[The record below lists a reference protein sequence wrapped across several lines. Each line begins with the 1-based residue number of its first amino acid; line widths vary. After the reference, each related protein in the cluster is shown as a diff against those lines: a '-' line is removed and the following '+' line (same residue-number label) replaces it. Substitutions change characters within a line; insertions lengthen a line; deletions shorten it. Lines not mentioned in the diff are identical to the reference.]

1 MKAILPLI
9 FVLALLPMAMPVH
22 SQGQPELII
31 VNFDYQVNVGSSNM
45 MNNVVQQAQAY
56 HSKYVLIV
64 MNSPGGYLSDM
75 IIILNDISALNQ
87 SGIAVYTYV
96 PPNALAASAASYI
109 AMASNQIIMGPGSE
123 IGPSTPI
130 VVGGN
135 ELEQNHTEDAML
147 SLMQG
152 EARAW
157 GRNMTAAYNMVINDK
172 AYSYSQALHYNIA
185 DKTASTLAQA
195 QQELNLSGVPSITI
209 NENYYEQ
216 LLSVLSNTTLDGLL
230 ILLGMIL
237 IALDFIHPTIIM
249 SIIGIFTL
257 VLGLVGAEI
266 IGASFIGIALLLIS
280 AALLIVEIKSGHGI
294 AFFAAVIIGALGI
307 YMLAQG
313 ILVSPSP
320 YGIDTYAELAAVI
333 AAGGL
338 VALYVRRIIG
348 SIREKDYVGV
358 GALIGKEATAISE
371 LNPEGEVSLEGVK
384 WKAVS
389 NNGPIKNNSKVKVV
403 SIRGLT
409 LYVEPV
415 DDENSKINQTG

>member
-9 FVLALLPMAMPVH
+9 FVLALLPIAMPLY

-31 VNFDYQVNVGSSNM
+31 VNFDYSVNAGSSSM
-45 MNNVVQQAQAY
+45 MTNVVQQAQMY

-75 IIILNDISALNQ
+75 TSILDDISALNQ

-130 VVGGN
+130 VVGGSR
-135 ELEQNHTEDAML
+135 LEQNHTEDAML

-157 GRNMTAAYNMVINDK
+157 GRNITAVYNMVIYDK
-172 AYSYSQALHYNIA
+172 AYSYSQALNYHIA
-185 DKTASTLAQA
+185 DKSASTLAQA
-195 QQELNLSGVPSITI
+195 QQELNLSGVSSMTI
-209 NENYYEQ
+209 SENYYDQ
-216 LLSVLSNTTLDGLL
+216 FLGVLSNITLDGLL

-249 SIIGIFTL
+249 SIIGIFSL
-257 VLGLVGAEI
+257 VLGLAGAEI
-266 IGASFIGIALLLIS
+266 IGASFIGLALLLIS
-280 AALLIVEIKSGHGI
+280 AVLLILEIKSGHGF
-294 AFFAAVIIGALGI
+294 AFLAAVIIGALGV

-313 ILVSPSP
+313 IQFSPSP

-338 VALYVRRIIG
+338 IALYVRHIIG
-348 SIREKDYVGV
+348 SIKKKDYVGA
-358 GALIGKEATAISE
+358 GAIMGKEATVVTE

-384 WKAVS
+384 WKAVCC
-389 NNGPIKNNSKVKVV
+389 NGTVKSNSKVKVV
-403 SIRGLT
+403 GIKGLT
-409 LYVEPV
+409 LYVEPIS
-415 DDENSKINQTG
+415 DKDSKIHQTG

>member
-1 MKAILPLI
+1 MKALLPLI
-9 FVLALLPMAMPVH
+9 FVLALLPIAMPVH
-22 SQGQPELII
+22 AQGQPKLIV
-31 VNFDYQVNVGSSNM
+31 VNFDYSVNAGSSSM
-45 MNNVVQQAQAY
+45 MNNVVQQAQGY

-75 IIILNDISALNQ
+75 MTILDDISVLNQ

-130 VVGGN
+130 VVGGS

-157 GRNMTAAYNMVINDK
+157 GRNMTAVYNMVINDK
-172 AYSYSQALHYNIA
+172 AYSYSQALNSHIA
-185 DKTASTLAQA
+185 EKTASTLAQA

-209 NENYYEQ
+209 SENYYDQ
-216 LLSVLSNTTLDGLL
+216 FLGVLSNTTLDGLF

-280 AALLIVEIKSGHGI
+280 AALLIIEIKSGHGL
-294 AFFAAVIIGALGI
+294 AFFAAIIIGALGV

-313 ILVSPSP
+313 IAFSPSP
-320 YGIDTYAELAAVI
+320 YGTDTYAEFGTVI

-338 VALYVRRIIG
+338 MALYIRHIIG
-348 SIREKDYVGV
+348 SIRKKDYVGA
-358 GALIGKEATAISE
+358 GALIGKEAKVITE
-371 LNPEGEVSLEGVK
+371 LNPDGEVSLEGVK
-384 WKAVS
+384 WKAVCS
-389 NNGPIKNNSKVKVV
+389 NGTVKNNSKVKVIGV
-403 SIRGLT
+403 RGLT
-409 LYVEPV
+409 LYVEPISGE
-415 DDENSKINQTG
+415 DTKANQTS